1 MIEMVTMTDAKY
13 TEFNSSIYIKID
25 GVETMVPLD
34 PINASYQEIMRR
46 VKAGELTIADAH

>member
-13 TEFNSSIYIKID
+13 TEFNSSILIKIN

-34 PINASYQEIMRR
+34 PINSSYQEIMRR
-46 VKAGELTIADAH
+46 VKAGELTIADAD

>member
-46 VKAGELTIADAH
+46 VKAGELTIADAD

>member
-13 TEFNSSIYIKID
+13 TEFNSSINIKID

-34 PINASYQEIMRR
+34 PVNTHYQEIIRR
-46 VKAGELTIADAH
+46 VKAGQLTITDAD